1 MARAG
6 AEQDPDLGARAG
18 RAQNHLCGPFW
29 APLLPT
35 GQDLPPKR
43 RVLCA
48 PQGRAQEGAERGDE
62 GAKEEGECGAARPG
76 RAASPAGR
84 AHALPLSLARP
95 PQERAKKQEEL
106 KQLKNLK
113 RKEILA
119 KLERLRQVTGN
130 ETLGFEEKDLEDDF
144 DPTQHDQL
152 MQVRPLH
159 PTPATRCSGQ
169 GSGISGCF
177 PAV

>member
-1 MARAG
+1 MWGCQAG
-6 AEQDPDLGARAG
+6 
-18 RAQNHLCGPFW
+18 
-29 APLLPT
+29 
-35 GQDLPPKR
+35 
-43 RVLCA
+43 
-48 PQGRAQEGAERGDE
+48 EG
-62 GAKEEGECGAARPG
+62 CQPC
-76 RAASPAGR
+76 GR
-84 AHALPLSLARP
+84 AHTLPLSLACH
-95 PQERAKKQEEL
+95 PQEKAKKQEEL

-159 PTPATRCSGQ
+159 PTPATQCLGQ